1 MWGSRRVAGK
11 LAGGKQAVRTGGRF
25 DVVEATENGWMVVAV
40 EGVGPKAPG
49 VVAVRA
55 VELAEGRR
63 VALVGS
69 EAVVAAVEEAVR
81 SAGRSARRRVERRD
95 VAAAAEAGSSA
106 LDLVVEGLRDVDLVL
121 VPIETAATSRSAAS
135 ALAARLAVALGAQE
149 VELWTEAPGLFTADP
164 RWVPS
169 ARLIRRLGWREARE
183 LAGLAGGPFD
193 PRALRPLVEAGIPL
207 VLRGVGHPEVEG
219 TRIGG
224 GAAEGEVE
232 GPVVAALAV
241 RGGETLVTL
250 RSWEMWETAG
260 YLTRFFAPF
269 AELGI
274 SVDLVATSEAAVSV
288 TLHPLSDGVAG
299 EAFRRLVERLG
310 ELGRVEVIH
319 PCAVVAVVGR
329 RIRSVLH
336 EVGPALAGFREHPVH
351 LVSDSSEDVNLSFVV
366 DQEDA
371 PALVARLH
379 GDLFAVRGGDRRFGP
394 TWEAI
399 VAGRAAAA
407 GAAEEPWWRGERE
420 RLLALVTDGRA
431 RYAYHPAT
439 TAERAR
445 RLRAS
450 LASVGRLYY
459 SLKANPHPALIAAVA
474 AEGFGLECVSAAE
487 VRRARE
493 VAGAAVPL
501 LFTPNFCP
509 LGEYDEALAA
519 GAEVVLDGPH
529 LLAAAPDTF
538 RGAAVGLRVDPGR
551 GLGHHEKVRT
561 AGAQAKFGTPLDEV
575 GGFVEAAA
583 ALGVRVVG
591 LHAHVGSGILDPAAW
606 ARTGGALADLVPRFP
621 DLAWTDLGGGL
632 GVPQRPGD
640 APLDLAALEAAL
652 APLAAA
658 LAPVELRLEPGRY
671 LVSEAGVLLAPVTQ
685 VRRRGGLVFVGAA
698 TGMNSLLR
706 PALYGAW
713 HPIHNLTRIDEPAG
727 ESVHVVGPLC
737 ESSDVLG
744 RDRRLPA
751 TVPGDVLLIE
761 NAGAYGAV
769 MASRYNLREP
779 AEEVVVVGAAA
790 AVTTPARSPG
800 RSASS
805 PAS

>member
-1 MWGSRRVAGK
+1 MG
-11 LAGGKQAVRTGGRF
+11 
-25 DVVEATENGWMVVAV
+25 EATERGWVVVAV
-40 EGVGPKAPG
+40 EGVGGEG
-49 VVAVRA
+49 VGV
-55 VELAEGRR
+55 LGRR
-63 VALVGS
+63 VAELAAGGRVAVVGS
-69 EAVVAAVEEAVR
+69 EAVGAAVEEAVR
-81 SAGRSARRRVERRD
+81 RRGGLARLRFERLD
-95 VAAAAEAGSSA
+95 GVAAVPGGAGA
-106 LDLVVEGLRDVDLVL
+106 IDLLAEGLREVDVASITPGDALA
-121 VPIETAATSRSAAS
+121 PRSAAS
-135 ALAARLAVALGAQE
+135 ALAARLAVALGAAE
-149 VELWTEAPGLFTADP
+149 VELWTDTPGLFTADP

-193 PRALRPLVEAGIPL
+193 PRALRPLVEAGVPL

-224 GAAEGEVE
+224 GGAEADGDAE

-241 RGGETLVTL
+241 RRGETLVTL
-250 RSWEMWETAG
+250 RSWEMWQAAG

-269 AELGI
+269 ADLGI

-288 TLHPLSDGVAG
+288 TLHPLPDGVGG
-299 EAFRRLVERLG
+299 ETFQRLVERLG

-319 PCAVVAVVGR
+319 PCALVAVVGR

-336 EVGPALAGFREHPVH
+336 EVGPALAAFREHPVH

-366 DQEDA
+366 DEEDA
-371 PALVARLH
+371 PALVMRLH

-399 VAGRAAAA
+399 VAGRGAAAA
-407 GAAEEPWWRGERE
+407 SAAMATEEPWWRGERE
-420 RLLALVTDGRA
+420 RLLALAADGAA

-439 TAERAR
+439 VAERAR
-445 RLRAS
+445 ALRES
-450 LASVGRLYY
+450 LPSVGHLYY
-459 SLKANPHPALIAAVA
+459 SLKANPHPALIAAVV

-509 LGEYDEALAA
+509 LAEYDEALAA

-538 RGAAVGLRVDPGR
+538 RGVGVGLRVDPGR

-561 AGAQAKFGTPLDEV
+561 AGAQAKFGTPVDEV
-575 GGFVEAAA
+575 GGFVEQAA
-583 ALGVRVVG
+583 ALGARVVG
-591 LHAHVGSGILDPAAW
+591 LHAHVGSGILDAAAW
-606 ARTGGALADLVPRFP
+606 ARTGRVLAGLAPRFP
-621 DLAWTDLGGGL
+621 DLAWIDLGGGL

-652 APLAAA
+652 APLAAV

-713 HPIHNLTRIDEPAG
+713 HPIHNLTRLAEPAT

-744 RDRRLPA
+744 RDRLLPP
-751 TVPGDVLLIE
+751 TEPGDVLLIE

-779 AEEVVVVGAAA
+779 AEEVVVE
-790 AVTTPARSPG
+790 
-800 RSASS
+800 
-805 PAS
+805 

>member
-1 MWGSRRVAGK
+1 MGEG
-11 LAGGKQAVRTGGRF
+11 TGRGWVVV
-25 DVVEATENGWMVVAV
+25 VVEA
-40 EGVGPKAPG
+40 VGDEAGG
-49 VVAVRA
+49 VVGARA
-55 VELAEGRR
+55 VELAAERR
-63 VALVGS
+63 VAVVGS
-69 EAVVAAVEEAVR
+69 EAVGAAVEAAVR
-81 SAGRSARRRVERRD
+81 GDGRLARRRVERLD
-95 VAAAAEAGSSA
+95 GGAAVEAGSPA
-106 LDLVVEGLRDVDLVL
+106 LDLLVEGFRSADLAL
-121 VPIETAATSRSAAS
+121 VTLDGDSRSAAS
-135 ALAARLAVALGAQE
+135 ALAARLAVALGAEE

-169 ARLIRRLGWREARE
+169 ARLIRWLGWREARE

-207 VLRGVGHPEVEG
+207 ALRGVGQPEVAG

-224 GAAEGEVE
+224 GGEDGGE

-241 RGGETLVTL
+241 RRGETLVTL
-250 RSWEMWETAG
+250 RSWEMWEAAG

-288 TLHPLSDGVAG
+288 TLHPLPDGVGG
-299 EAFRRLVERLG
+299 ETFRRLLGRLA

-336 EVGPALAGFREHPVH
+336 EVGPALAAFREHPVH

-366 DQEDA
+366 DEEDA

-379 GDLFAVRGGDRRFGP
+379 GDLFAVRAGDRRFGP

-407 GAAEEPWWRGERE
+407 GEVEEPWWRTERE
-420 RLLALVTDGRA
+420 RLLALVADGRA

-439 TAERAR
+439 AALRAR
-445 RLRAS
+445 RLRAALS
-450 LASVGRLYY
+450 SVGRIYY
-459 SLKANPHPALIAAVA
+459 SLKANPHPALVAAAV

-493 VAGAAVPL
+493 VAGGSVPL

-509 LGEYDEALAA
+509 LGEYAEAFAA
-519 GAEVVLDGPH
+519 GAEVVLAGPH
-529 LLAAAPDTF
+529 LLAAAPEVF
-538 RGAAVGLRVDPGR
+538 GGAAVGLRVDPGR

-583 ALGVRVVG
+583 ALGSRVVG
-591 LHAHVGSGILDPAAW
+591 LHAHVGSGILDPTAW
-606 ARTGGALADLVPRFP
+606 ARTGRVLADLLPRFP
-621 DLAWTDLGGGL
+621 DLAWIDLGGGL

-713 HPIHNLTRIDEPAG
+713 HPIHNLTRLDEPAA

-744 RDRRLPA
+744 RDRLLPA
-751 TVPGDVLLIE
+751 TLPGDVLLIE

-779 AEEVVVVGAAA
+779 AEEVVVDGDAAL
-790 AVTTPARSPG
+790 TTPARSPA
-800 RSASS
+800 RSASA